1 MFSSVTKRLVMTL
14 LLALGLVRAEAK
26 LSPEQ
31 VAALPRPVTRPI
43 SFSTDVKPILE
54 ASCIKCHAR
63 GQGKGGLRIDSR
75 ELLLKGGDSGAA
87 VVPGKSQESYLVEL
101 VSGLD
106 PDNVM
111 PKKGSKLTKD
121 QVAILRGWIDQGLAW
136 DKEISFAKPPPVNLT
151 PRKPELPGAAKGH
164 PLDALLAEYF
174 AANKV
179 QRAKPLDDRVFARRV
194 YLDVIGLLPSRE
206 EMEAFVKDKS
216 ADKRAKLVRQLLG
229 DNRRYAEHWLTFWN
243 DMLRNDYRGTGYIDG
258 GRKQITAFLF
268 SALATNMPYD
278 QFVARLIHPSPES
291 EGFVKGIVWRGVV
304 NASQTPEMQAA
315 QNISQVFMG
324 VNLKCASCHDSF
336 INDWTLADA
345 YALANVYS
353 DRNLELFECDK
364 PTGKQAAMR
373 FIYPQLGK
381 IDSQAPKV
389 ARQEQLAGLL
399 TGPQNG
405 RLSRTIVNRLWARFM
420 GRGLVEP
427 LDDME
432 TAAWHPGVLDW
443 LAEDLVANGYDLK
456 KTIERILTSDIYQWP
471 AVPAAEQKEKQFVFR
486 GPTVRRMSA
495 EQFVDSLGCLTGVW
509 HSQPAGEFDFTCLDF
524 GPTKLDPAV
533 QWIWNDANAAAKA
546 PPGFVYFRKTIVLKE
561 KPTNAVA
568 VIACDNSF
576 TMYVNGEEA
585 ASGKDYGKPVTK
597 DVTRRLKA
605 GTNVLAVIAANH
617 TPDNKLPPEG
627 KSFGPETANP
637 AGLYVYVR
645 LHDAKG
651 RTEFGT
657 DKSWLCSSQKSDGWQ
672 KSEFDSER
680 WSATAELGDASR
692 ATWKLEKKIAHAL
705 AATSLH
711 GRIRSALVVADPLTV
726 ALGRP
731 NREQVITQRASSAT
745 TLQALELTNGQTLT
759 GLMRQGAANLVNAAD
774 AGGAVSLPT
783 PQKLIEDVYLK
794 GLGRKPTTAEQELAE
809 ELVGNPVQ
817 KEGVEDLLWA
827 MIMLPEFQLIY

>member
-1 MFSSVTKRLVMTL
+1 L
-14 LLALGLVRAEAK
+14 LLMLGLRPVGAK

-31 VAALPRPVTRPI
+31 LAALPKPVTRPV
-43 SFSTDVKPILE
+43 SFRTEVKPILE

-63 GQGKGGLRIDSR
+63 GQGKGGFRIDNR
-75 ELLLKGGDSGAA
+75 ELLLKGGDSGPAIVA
-87 VVPGKSQESYLVEL
+87 GKSDESYLLEL

-106 PDNVM
+106 PDNIM
-111 PKKGSKLTKD
+111 PKKGSKLTKE
-121 QVAILRGWIDQGLAW
+121 QVGILRGWIDQGAAW
-136 DKEISFAKPPPVNLT
+136 DQDISFAKPPPVNLT
-151 PRKPELPGAAKGH
+151 PRKPDLPATIKGH
-164 PLDALLAEYF
+164 PVDALLANYF
-174 AANKV
+174 ASNKV
-179 QRAKPLDDRVFARRV
+179 QRPKPIDDRMFVRRV
-194 YLDVIGLLPSRE
+194 YLDVIGVLPTRE
-206 EMEAFVKDKS
+206 ELEVYLQDNR
-216 ADKRAKLVRQLLG
+216 ADKRVDLVRQLLG

-304 NASQTPEMQAA
+304 NASQTAEMQAA

-336 INDWTLADA
+336 INDWALADA
-345 YALANVYS
+345 YALANIYS
-353 DRNLELFECDK
+353 DKNLELFECDK

-373 FIYPQLGK
+373 FIYPQLGN
-381 IDSQAPKV
+381 IDSQAPK
-389 ARQEQLAGLL
+389 ATRQKQLAALL

-432 TAAWHPGVLDW
+432 TPAWHAGVLDW

-456 KTIERILTSDIYQWP
+456 KTIERILTSDVYQWP
-471 AVPAAEQKEKQFVFR
+471 AAAAAEQKEKQFVFR

-495 EQFVDSLGCLTGVW
+495 EQFVDSLGCVTGVW
-509 HSQPAGEFDFTCLDF
+509 HAQPAGEFDFSCLDL
-524 GPTKLDPAV
+524 GPAKLDRAV
-533 QWIWNDANAAAKA
+533 QWIWNDGTAASKA
-546 PPGFVYFRKTIVLKE
+546 APGFVYFRKTIVFKE
-561 KPTNAVA
+561 KPTNALA

-597 DVTRRLKA
+597 DLTRRLRA
-605 GTNVLAVIAANH
+605 GTNVFAVLAANH
-617 TPDNKLPPEG
+617 TPDNKLPAEG

-645 LHDAKG
+645 VRDAKG
-651 RTEFGT
+651 KSEFGT
-657 DKSWLCSSQKSDGWQ
+657 DKTWVFTDRKVDDWQ
-672 KSEFDSER
+672 KVETPDDF
-680 WSATAELGDASR
+680 WTPAAELGDASL
-692 ATWKLEKKIAHAL
+692 ATWKMEKKIAQTL
-705 AATSLH
+705 AATSLN

-731 NREQVITQRASSAT
+731 NREQVITQRASAAT
-745 TLQALELTNGQTLT
+745 TLQALELTNGQTLM
-759 GLMRQGAANLVNAAD
+759 GLLRQGAANLVNGAD
-774 AGGAVSLPT
+774 AGGADFAKASTATAASLPT
-783 PQKLIEDVYLK
+783 AQKVIEDVYVK
-794 GLGRKPTTAEQELAE
+794 ALGRKPTAAEQKLAE

-817 KEGVEDLLWA
+817 KEGVEDLLWT

>member
-1 MFSSVTKRLVMTL
+1 MKRLIVSL
-14 LLALGLVRAEAK
+14 LLAFSVNGAYAK
-26 LSPEQ
+26 LTPEQ
-31 VAALPRPVTRPI
+31 LASLPKPVTRPVN
-43 SFSTDVKPILE
+43 FKTEVKPILE

-63 GQGKGGLRIDSR
+63 GQGKGGFRIDNR
-75 ELLLKGGDSGAA
+75 ELLLKGGDSGPA
-87 VVPGKSQESYLVEL
+87 VVTGKSQESYLIEL

-111 PKKGSKLTKD
+111 PQKGSKLTKE
-121 QVAILRGWIDQGLAW
+121 QVGVLRAWIDQGVLW
-136 DKEISFAKPPPVNLT
+136 DQEISFAKPPPINLH
-151 PRKPELPGAAKGH
+151 PRKPDLPAKLKAH
-164 PLDALLAEYF
+164 PVDALLADYF
-174 AANKV
+174 ATNKV
-179 QRAKPLDDRVFARRV
+179 QRPKPVDDRLFARRV
-194 YLDVIGLLPSRE
+194 YLDVIGLLPSTE
-206 EMEAFVKDKS
+206 ELNAFLSDKS
-216 ADKRAKLVRQLLG
+216 SDKRAKLVRKLLA

-278 QFVARLIHPSPES
+278 QFVARLIHPTPES

-345 YALANVYS
+345 YALANIYS
-353 DRNLELFECDK
+353 DQNLELFECDK
-364 PTGKQAAMR
+364 PTGKQAATR
-373 FIYPQLGK
+373 FIYPQLGN
-381 IDSQAPKV
+381 IDGKAPKTE
-389 ARQEQLAGLL
+389 RQKQLAALL

-427 LDDME
+427 LDEME
-432 TAAWHPGVLDW
+432 NPAWHSAVLDW
-443 LAEDLVANGYDLK
+443 LAEDLAANSFDLK
-456 KTIERILTSDIYQWP
+456 KTIERMLTSDVYQWP
-471 AVPAAEQKEKQFVFR
+471 AAPAQEQKDTQFVFR

-495 EQFVDSLGCLTGVW
+495 EQFVDSLGSLTGVW
-509 HSQPAGEFDFTCLDF
+509 HAQPAGEFDFTALDF

-533 QWIWNDANAAAKA
+533 KWIWNDANAAAKA
-546 PPGFVYFRKTIVLKE
+546 PPGRVYFRKTFVLKE

-597 DVTRRLKA
+597 DLTRRLKV
-605 GTNVLAVIAANH
+605 GTNVFALIAANH
-617 TPDNKLPPEG
+617 TPDNKLPAEG
-627 KSFGPETANP
+627 KTFGPETANP
-637 AGLYVYVR
+637 AGLYIYVR
-645 LHDAKG
+645 LSERNGK
-651 RTEFGT
+651 REFGT
-657 DKSWLCSSQKSDGWQ
+657 DKTWLCTSQKSDGWH
-672 KSEFDSER
+672 KME
-680 WSATAELGDASR
+680 TADDFWAPAIELGDASL
-692 ATWKLEKKIAHAL
+692 ATWKLERKIAQTL

-731 NREQVITQRASSAT
+731 NREQVITSRASAAT
-745 TLQALELTNGQTLT
+745 TLQALELTNGETLT
-759 GLMRQGAANLVNAAD
+759 KLLRDGAAKLASGEASSVE
-774 AGGAVSLPT
+774 S
-783 PQKLIEDVYLK
+783 LIEDLYLK
-794 GLGRKPTTAEQELAE
+794 ALGRKPTAPEQKLAEQ
-809 ELVGNPVQ
+809 LVGNPVQ

-827 MIMLPEFQLIY
+827 MVMLPEYQLIY

>member
-1 MFSSVTKRLVMTL
+1 VIKRLVISSV
-14 LLALGLVRAEAK
+14 LALGLAQAEAK

-31 VAALPRPVTRPI
+31 MAALPKPVTRPV
-43 SFSTDVKPILE
+43 SFKGDVKPILE

-63 GQGKGGLRIDSR
+63 GQGKGGFRIDNR
-75 ELLLKGGDSGAA
+75 ELVLQGGDSGSA
-87 VVPGKSQESYLVEL
+87 VVPGKSHESYLVEL

-111 PKKGSKLTKD
+111 PKKGSKLTQE
-121 QVAILRGWIDQGLAW
+121 QVGIVRAWIDQGLPW
-136 DKEISFAKPPPVNLT
+136 DKEITFAKPPAVNLQ
-151 PRKPELPGAAKGH
+151 PRKPDLPATIKGH
-164 PLDALLAEYF
+164 PVDALLADYF
-174 AANKV
+174 ATHEVA
-179 QRAKPLDDRVFARRV
+179 RPKPVDDGIFARRV

-206 EMEAFVKDKS
+206 EVDAFLHDKS
-216 ADKRAKLVRQLLG
+216 ADKRAKLVRQLLA

-268 SALATNMPYD
+268 SALATNMPYNE
-278 QFVARLIHPSPES
+278 FVARLIHPSPES

-353 DRNLELFECDK
+353 DKNLELFECDK
-364 PTGKQAAMR
+364 PTGKKAAMR
-373 FIYPQLGK
+373 FIYPQLGN
-381 IDSQAPKV
+381 IDAQAPKT

-432 TAAWHPGVLDW
+432 TPAWHPGVLDW

-471 AVPAAEQKEKQFVFR
+471 AAPAAEQKEKQFVFR

-495 EQFVDSLGCLTGVW
+495 EQFVDSLGCVTGVW
-509 HSQPAGEFDFTCLDF
+509 HAQPAGEFDFTCLDF
-524 GPTKLDPAV
+524 GPGRLDPAV
-533 QWIWNDANAAAKA
+533 QWIWNDARAASKA

-568 VIACDNSF
+568 VMACDNSF

-597 DVTRRLKA
+597 DLTRRFKA
-605 GTNVLAVIAANH
+605 GANVVAVMAANH
-617 TPDNKLPPEG
+617 TPDNKLPAEG
-627 KSFGPETANP
+627 KSFGPEAANP

-645 LHDAKG
+645 VRDAKG
-651 RTEFGT
+651 KTDFGT
-657 DKSWLCSSQKSDGWQ
+657 DKTWVFTNQKIDNWQ
-672 KSEFDSER
+672 KVGTPDDF
-680 WSATAELGDASR
+680 WTPAAELGDASL
-692 ATWKLEKKIAHAL
+692 ATWKMEKRIAQTL
-705 AATSLH
+705 AATALN

-731 NREQVITQRASSAT
+731 NREQVMTSRASAAT

-759 GLMRQGAANLVNAAD
+759 GLIRQGATNLLNSVPAPSARN
-774 AGGAVSLPT
+774 
-783 PQKLIEDVYLK
+783 LIDDVYLK
-794 GLGRKPTTAEQELAE
+794 ALGRKPTKSEQELAE
-809 ELVGNPVQ
+809 ELVGTPVQ